1 MGNLLVVIAVALFI
15 AAIVVLVVAIRRP
28 KTPATPGGRR
38 DPLAF
43 DAMPQFGPRQ
53 LGPGAIV
60 SHGGIDYVVRGSVTF
75 REGPFVWWEHLLE
88 GGDTPTWLSVQEDDG
103 RLELA
108 MWVKRTDLGLQ
119 PGGQHVIDG
128 VTFQET
134 ERGHAGYTTE
144 GTTGLPAGGEMDYV
158 DCASAGQGAD
168 ESMLLSFE
176 RWAPD
181 MGWEIAT
188 GKSVLAGELTVYPAP
203 PVSASGRIG
212 ATSSARHSA
221 SGRIRGI
228 AWTRA
233 ERTRAAA
240 TGHPPTGPHRRQ
252 RTAARR
258 PRRVACRHR
267 RGTLLRGS
275 LLRGPQPGRR
285 SARVHPRTRLPP
297 PIPYRDARRGGVSAT
312 RAPPA

>member
-158 DCASAGQGAD
+158 ACASAGQGAD

-203 PVSASGRIG
+203 PVSA
-212 ATSSARHSA
+212 
-221 SGRIRGI
+221 
-228 AWTRA
+228 
-233 ERTRAAA
+233 
-240 TGHPPTGPHRRQ
+240 
-252 RTAARR
+252 
-258 PRRVACRHR
+258 
-267 RGTLLRGS
+267 
-275 LLRGPQPGRR
+275 
-285 SARVHPRTRLPP
+285 
-297 PIPYRDARRGGVSAT
+297 
-312 RAPPA
+312 